1 MTMWHAGVN
10 LWHFGIL
17 LLMLDI
23 LQLAESTGEIQDMH
37 STN

>member
-1 MTMWHAGVN
+1 MLVSTSGG
-10 LWHFGIL
+10 HFGIL